1 MDAKGFRITGPPPR
15 PDVAYRIARERAEA
29 IDASITQALQ
39 QRAHRIAS
47 IDTRADTNTACP
59 SCGSGI
65 YDNDYGYCPTCGFER
80 TRNGHA
86 ILDQRAAPTHTPQR
100 CGMCGSTACPEC
112 CLFGYQTQG
121 L

>member
-47 IDTRADTNTACP
+47 IDTRADQHRLP
-59 SCGSGI
+59 KLWI
-65 YDNDYGYCPTCGFER
+65 R
-80 TRNGHA
+80 HLR
-86 ILDQRAAPTHTPQR
+86 QRLRLLPHMR
-100 CGMCGSTACPEC
+100 
-112 CLFGYQTQG
+112 L
-121 L
+121 